1 MKITDI
7 RAAVSDHEPGIIGRY
22 KCFSVV
28 IPLVD
33 IDGELNILYEVRS
46 PKIKRQ
52 PGEICFPGGEKEP
65 GETDIECALRET
77 SEELC
82 IDTDDIFVIGEVGTM
97 FTYGGYVIK
106 AYAAQINSE
115 TIGNAS
121 PSESEVS
128 ELFTV
133 PLDFFL
139 SNEPREYYSYAK
151 QEIQE
156 DFPLELIGF
165 PGGYK
170 WASAK
175 TEVPIYVY
183 DKYVIWG
190 ITGRITR
197 YFADMLR
204 NGSIYE

>member
-1 MKITDI
+1 MEITDI
-7 RAAVSDHEPGIIGRY
+7 VNAVNEHTLGIIGRHR
-22 KCFSVV
+22 CFSVV

-33 IDGELNILYEVRS
+33 VDGELHILYEVRS
-46 PKIKRQ
+46 SKIKRQ

-65 GETDIECALRET
+65 GETDIECAVRET

-82 IDTDDIFVIGEVGTM
+82 IDKDDISVIGEVGTM

-106 AYAAQINSE
+106 AYAAQIDRE
-115 TIGNAS
+115 TIDNAS

-133 PLDFFL
+133 PLEFFVN
-139 SNEPREYYSYAK
+139 NEPEVYYSYAK

-197 YFADMLR
+197 YFANMLKNSR
-204 NGSIYE
+204 

>member
-7 RAAVSDHEPGIIGRY
+7 RNAVNEHRPGIIGRHR
-22 KCFSVV
+22 CFSVV
-28 IPLVD
+28 IPIVD
-33 IDGELNILYEVRS
+33 MDGELHILYEVRS
-46 PKIKRQ
+46 SKIKRQ

-65 GETDIECALRET
+65 GETDIECAVRET

-82 IDTDDIFVIGEVGTM
+82 IDKDDISVIGEVGTM

-106 AYAAQINSE
+106 AYVAQIDSR
-115 TIGNAS
+115 IIAAAS
-121 PSESEVS
+121 PSDSEVS
-128 ELFTV
+128 ELFAV
-133 PLDFFL
+133 PLEFFID
-139 SNEPREYYSYAK
+139 NEPEMYYSYAK

-190 ITGRITR
+190 ITGRITG

-204 NGSIYE
+204 NTGV

>member
-7 RAAVSDHEPGIIGRY
+7 RNAVNEHRPGIIGRHR
-22 KCFSVV
+22 CFSVV
-28 IPLVD
+28 IPIVD
-33 IDGELNILYEVRS
+33 MDGELHILYEVRS
-46 PKIKRQ
+46 SKIKRQ

-65 GETDIECALRET
+65 GETDIECAVRET

-82 IDTDDIFVIGEVGTM
+82 IDKDDISVIGEVGTM

-106 AYAAQINSE
+106 AYAAQIDSR
-115 TIGNAS
+115 IIAAAS
-121 PSESEVS
+121 PSDSEVS

-133 PLDFFL
+133 PIEFFID
-139 SNEPREYYSYAK
+139 NEPEMYYSYAK

-190 ITGRITR
+190 ITGRITG

-204 NGSIYE
+204 NTGV

>member
-1 MKITDI
+1 MEITDI
-7 RAAVSDHEPGIIGRY
+7 VNAVNEHTSGIIGRHR
-22 KCFSVV
+22 CFSVV

-33 IDGELNILYEVRS
+33 VDGELHILYEVRS
-46 PKIKRQ
+46 SKIKRQ

-65 GETDIECALRET
+65 GETDIECAVRET

-82 IDTDDIFVIGEVGTM
+82 IDKDDISVIGEVGTM

-106 AYAAQINSE
+106 AYAAQIDRE
-115 TIGNAS
+115 TIDNAS

-133 PLDFFL
+133 PLEFFVN
-139 SNEPREYYSYAK
+139 NEPEVYYSYAK

-197 YFADMLR
+197 YFANMLKNSR
-204 NGSIYE
+204 